1 MRIPVYRSRIQATNE
16 APGRAFQ
23 TRKRAQPFVQ
33 AAIDKGKVGQAL
45 TSSIGDYA
53 LYRYNMAEQLKLDKL
68 SIEAKDRLRNL
79 RFDLSQRQDT
89 SGILDGD
96 KPEWNSETQRIKK
109 DILSRLGKNKNAL
122 QKFEATFL
130 ASESDNKFALRGA
143 IAQTNITESETVSA
157 AKFTSLENDLN
168 NTYNT
173 VDDYNQKVA
182 LFLAEEG
189 ARSETDEF
197 KIKLY
202 NAQRNIAENVTR
214 SFISNDSAAAIE
226 LETTLDAMMYIEQ
239 LRKAYGKED
248 GSLDYSQLSES
259 DIATIVKN
267 VEETSLTIGQF
278 QANYGNGAEYMLYT
292 LMQLPEGDRNDIATK
307 IFKEA
312 ISYEDNVNKF
322 IDRQEELNTEFK
334 EATHNNFVTIDETD
348 TYSSSEIKNLMPIYR
363 TDSFAK
369 YIIDEYDFGEEDE
382 ITGLEAQKLLHT
394 VLKETANATQ
404 VELDTMEAFFFD
416 APKPFFAKT
425 GDPVAE
431 QNLITLQIG
440 LVNGSLK
447 LSDIQQQLLKKESF
461 ITETGYKFL
470 NSLAESRLDE
480 AVSNALKFAQF
491 HYKTS
496 DDPDTSNEFQ
506 LMKRNSY
513 YSVSRD
519 FLEVVNTT
527 DKSTQTRT
535 FLHNEMNR
543 IMEENK
549 VEIVANARKSLRD
562 QIENININNIEF
574 GVTISLDPNL
584 STNLEAL
591 REQIKQN
598 MKVDSKNGDEMRRD
612 LIPYIEFIEDIM
624 AD

>member
-1 MRIPVYRSRIQATNE
+1 MRIPVYRTRIQPTNE

-33 AAIDKGKVGQAL
+33 ALLDKGKVGQAL

-89 SGILDGD
+89 SGIFDGD
-96 KPEWNSETQRIKK
+96 KPEWNLETQRIKK

-143 IAQTNITESETVSA
+143 IAQTNKTEAETVSA
-157 AKFTSLENDLN
+157 AKFTTLENDLN

-202 NAQRNIAENVTR
+202 NAQKNIAENVTR
-214 SFISNDSAAAIE
+214 SFISNDSAAALE
-226 LETTLDAMMYIEQ
+226 LDTTLDAMMYLEQ
-239 LRKAYGKED
+239 LQKSYGKVD
-248 GSLDYSQLSES
+248 GSLDYAQLSES

-267 VEETSLTIGQF
+267 VEEASLTIAQF

-307 IFKEA
+307 IFEEA

-322 IDRQEELNTEFK
+322 INRQEELNTEFK

-348 TYSSSEIKNLMPIYR
+348 TYSSSEIKNLMPIYQ
-363 TDSFAK
+363 TNNFAK
-369 YIIDEYDFGEEDE
+369 YIIDEYDFGEKDE

-394 VLKETANATQ
+394 VLKETASATQ
-404 VELDTMEAFFFD
+404 AELDTMEAFFFD

-447 LSDIQQQLLKKESF
+447 LTDIQQQLLEKESF

-513 YSVSRD
+513 FSVSRD
-519 FLEVVNTT
+519 FLEVVNTI
-527 DKSTQTRT
+527 DKSTQSRT

-543 IMEENK
+543 IMKENK
-549 VEIVANARKSLRD
+549 VEIVAKARKSLRD
-562 QIENININNIEF
+562 QIENININNIDL
-574 GVTISLDPNL
+574 GITISLDPNL

-591 REQIKQN
+591 REQIRDNIGKD
-598 MKVDSKNGDEMRRD
+598 KVNGDKMRRD

>member
-1 MRIPVYRSRIQATNE
+1 MRIPVYRTRIQPTNE

-33 AAIDKGKVGQAL
+33 ALLDKGKVGQAL

-89 SGILDGD
+89 SGIFDGD
-96 KPEWNSETQRIKK
+96 KPEWNLETQRIKK

-143 IAQTNITESETVSA
+143 IAQTNKTEAETVSA
-157 AKFTSLENDLN
+157 AKFTTLENDLN

-214 SFISNDSAAAIE
+214 SFISNDSAAALE
-226 LETTLDAMMYIEQ
+226 LDTTLDAMMYLEQ
-239 LRKAYGKED
+239 LQKSYGKVD
-248 GSLDYSQLSES
+248 GSLDYAQLSES

-267 VEETSLTIGQF
+267 VEEASLTIAQF

-307 IFKEA
+307 IFEEA

-322 IDRQEELNTEFK
+322 INRQEELNTEFK

-348 TYSSSEIKNLMPIYR
+348 TYSSSEIKNLMPIYQ
-363 TDSFAK
+363 TNNFAK
-369 YIIDEYDFGEEDE
+369 YIIDEYDFGEKDE

-394 VLKETANATQ
+394 VLKETASATQ
-404 VELDTMEAFFFD
+404 AELDTMEAFFFD

-447 LSDIQQQLLKKESF
+447 LTDIQQQLLEKESF

-513 YSVSRD
+513 FSVSRD
-519 FLEVVNTT
+519 FLEVVNTI
-527 DKSTQTRT
+527 DKSTQSRT

-543 IMEENK
+543 IMKENK
-549 VEIVANARKSLRD
+549 VEIVAKARKSLRD
-562 QIENININNIEF
+562 QIENININNIDL
-574 GVTISLDPNL
+574 GITISLDPNL

-591 REQIKQN
+591 REQIRDNIGKD
-598 MKVDSKNGDEMRRD
+598 KVNGDKMRRD

>member
-382 ITGLEAQKLLHT
+382 ISGLEAQKLLHT

-440 LVNGSLK
+440 LVNGTLK